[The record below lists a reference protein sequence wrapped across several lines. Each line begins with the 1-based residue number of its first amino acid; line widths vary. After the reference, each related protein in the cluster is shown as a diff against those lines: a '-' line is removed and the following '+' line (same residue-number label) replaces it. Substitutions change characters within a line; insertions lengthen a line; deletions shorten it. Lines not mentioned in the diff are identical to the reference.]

1 MDVNPRNNADFTL
14 LFLNFAF
21 WNEYLKK
28 ITENKEAVMTTVSL
42 IVQLILAFA
51 TVGLMVFTCTLWRA
65 TNKYRKATEDMAEI
79 QEKVLKVNRADLI
92 RQSLEASK
100 TALPIDSTTVEEL
113 NLQAKF
119 KMLLQN
125 IIKDIEV
132 EQQD

>member
-1 MDVNPRNNADFTL
+1 
-14 LFLNFAF
+14 
-21 WNEYLKK
+21 
-28 ITENKEAVMTTVSL
+28 
-42 IVQLILAFA
+42 
-51 TVGLMVFTCTLWRA
+51 
-65 TNKYRKATEDMAEI
+65 MAEI